1 MMHSSQIHIGV
12 DASNIRQGGGVT
24 HLSRLLSYAEPETI
38 GVERVTVWA
47 PKKTLSALPDPQ
59 WLVKR
64 ESAWVESSLP
74 KRACWQQRILPK
86 ALLAEKCSI
95 LFSPGGTTPYSSPVK
110 TVSMSQNMLPFEPA
124 EAALFGT
131 FSFMRLK
138 LRLLR
143 SSQGSSFAR
152 ADGVIFLSRYARD
165 RLINTLALDPRRAV
179 LIPHGVEPRFFQLPR
194 RARELAE
201 CNSLAPFRLLYV
213 SILMPYK
220 HQIEIARAAAI
231 LRMEGLPLTVD
242 FIGASWGRYGA
253 TFESELRRLD
263 PDRVFLRWLGE
274 VPFEGLHLLYRDA
287 DGFVFASSCENLP
300 NIMIEAMAAGL
311 PILSSGR
318 GPMPEVLGD
327 DGCYFD
333 PYVVDSIVA
342 EMRRFLG
349 DREMR
354 ERLALG
360 GSVRARRYSWKTC
373 ADETFA
379 FIASVARGRDS
390 P

>member
-1 MMHSSQIHIGV
+1 MNSSQIHIGV
-12 DASNIRQGGGVT
+12 DASNIRQGGGIT
-24 HLSRLLSYAEPETI
+24 HLSRLLSYADPETI

-47 PKKTLSALPDPQ
+47 PKKTLSALPDPT
-59 WLVKR
+59 WLAKR
-64 ESAWVESSLP
+64 ESDWLESSLP
-74 KRACWQQRILPK
+74 KRGYWQQRILPK
-86 ALLAEKCSI
+86 ALSAEKCSV
-95 LFSPGGTTPYSSPVK
+95 LFSPGGTIPYSSPVK

-124 EAALFGT
+124 EAALFGV
-131 FSFMRLK
+131 FSFMYFK

-143 SSQGSSFAR
+143 SSQGRSFAR

-165 RLINTLALDPRRAV
+165 RLINTLTLDPQRTV
-179 LIPHGVEPRFFQLPR
+179 LIPHGVEPRFFRTPR

-201 CNSLAPFRLLYV
+201 CTSLTPFRLLYV

-220 HQIEIARAAAI
+220 HQIEIARAATI
-231 LRMEGLPLTVD
+231 LRKEGLALTVD
-242 FIGASWGRYGA
+242 FVGASWGGYGTA
-253 TFESELRRLD
+253 FESELRRLD
-263 PDRVFLRWLGE
+263 PDGVFLRWLGE
-274 VPFEGLHLLYRDA
+274 IPFEGLHLLYREA

-327 DGCYFD
+327 AGCYFD

-342 EMRRFLG
+342 EMRRFVG
-349 DREMR
+349 DRELR

-360 GSVRARRYSWKTC
+360 ASARAHRYSWKNC

-379 FIASVARGRDS
+379 FVASVAQGRDS
-390 P
+390 L